1 MKKTK
6 KTIHARILSLIL
18 TMAMAL
24 AVLPSAA
31 SATSTSTLDQLRET
45 HPAGSYFRTYYQN
58 GQEMAWECM
67 GYAYQLMYEAYGT
80 YMYSGYDNYDVNYC
94 LDNLKAG
101 DVIRYAPNG
110 IRHSIFI
117 TAVDGENVCFTD
129 SNGGAGYCIVR
140 WDNWTTKSKIRASFK
155 YATPGLWDLA
165 PASSA
170 PAAPAVATNSVTD
183 LYSQYLPMKAMLLTT
198 DRQDCYDSYGGAK
211 VGRIYENDQVTIQE
225 IVQYNGELW
234 CKLVCPWTENGR
246 SFNKTVYAPL
256 RYFVYDTSYSPW
268 SGKTASQITSYWRSD
283 YSLRAGYTGKGDIC
297 LVVGE
302 YNSRYQLIYPLSS
315 GGFKLAFI

>member
-6 KTIHARILSLIL
+6 KTIHARMLSLIL

-110 IRHSIFI
+110 IRHSISPPLMGKTYASQI
-117 TAVDGENVCFTD
+117 PTA
-129 SNGGAGYCIVR
+129 A
-140 WDNWTTKSKIRASFK
+140 RA
-155 YATPGLWDLA
+155 T
-165 PASSA
+165 ASSA
-170 PAAPAVATNSVTD
+170 GTTGQPNPKSAQASSMPRRACGTWPPPPAPRP
-183 LYSQYLPMKAMLLTT
+183 LP
-198 DRQDCYDSYGGAK
+198 
-211 VGRIYENDQVTIQE
+211 
-225 IVQYNGELW
+225 LW
-234 CKLVCPWTENGR
+234 RP
-246 SFNKTVYAPL
+246 TV
-256 RYFVYDTSYSPW
+256 
-268 SGKTASQITSYWRSD
+268 
-283 YSLRAGYTGKGDIC
+283 
-297 LVVGE
+297 
-302 YNSRYQLIYPLSS
+302 
-315 GGFKLAFI
+315 